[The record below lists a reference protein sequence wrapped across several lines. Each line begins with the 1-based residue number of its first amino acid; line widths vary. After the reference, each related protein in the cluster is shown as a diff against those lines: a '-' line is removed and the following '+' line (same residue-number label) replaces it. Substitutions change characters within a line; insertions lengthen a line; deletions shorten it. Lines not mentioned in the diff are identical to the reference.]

1 MVKDDKY
8 QQEINERKEEM
19 KLLEQSKKQQHYT
32 KNNIISES
40 KNEDTAS
47 VSQGANKRMSN

>member
-32 KNNIISES
+32 K
-40 KNEDTAS
+40 KT
-47 VSQGANKRMSN
+47 